1 MSRAN
6 PSPGETIA
14 RNWRRLRH
22 LPGGKRLFSWI
33 VGRSA
38 PYTGTIGARVV
49 ELGPGYARV
58 ELRDRRK
65 VRNHLD
71 SVHAVALVNLGE
83 VTSGLAMLTGL
94 PRSVRGIVTG
104 LSAEYLKKARGR
116 LTAEC
121 RCEVGEVTESSEH
134 LAVAE
139 IRDRGGDL
147 VTRVTAR
154 WLLGPRQE
162 ARDPLPETAA
172 AAGAPEP
179 PADAERQP
187 VGAAGGARR
196 G

>member
-6 PSPGETIA
+6 ASPGESIA
-14 RNWRRLRH
+14 RNWRRLSR

-33 VGRSA
+33 VGRTA

-83 VTSGLAMLTGL
+83 VASGLAMLTGL
-94 PRSVRGIVTG
+94 PASVRGIVTG

-116 LTAEC
+116 LIAEC
-121 RCEVGEVTESSEH
+121 RCEVAEVTESAEH
-134 LAVAE
+134 LAEAV
-139 IRDRGGDL
+139 IRDRAGD
-147 VTRVTAR
+147 VVARVTAR

-162 ARDPLPETAA
+162 ARVPRAEGA
-172 AAGAPEP
+172 AAGEAPQP

-187 VGAAGGARR
+187 VGAAAGAPR